1 MFRILLHWDQEEQD
15 SLGQVAREDFPG
27 IFSEVLLENGGQSD
41 HWLPGTELRALHHA
55 LLVVDKEVGT
65 AGEHGTP
72 FIRVGLRRPL
82 GFEIGHKAI
91 YQLSKVSRRR
101 KA

>member
-1 MFRILLHWDQEEQD
+1 MFRILLHHSHQEEQD

-27 IFSEVLLENGGQSD
+27 IFSEVLLKNGGQSD

-55 LLVVDKEVGT
+55 LLVVDKEVSA

-72 FIRVGLRRPL
+72 FVGVGLRWPL
-82 GFEIGHKAI
+82 FT
-91 YQLSKVSRRR
+91 RRY
-101 KA
+101 